1 MCLALEA
8 GKRWTGSGVR
18 FWILDSVNLTLLK
31 YTGLLVLWTFLL
43 NYSFFPRCVSLC
55 YAVMIGS
62 VYADPPPC
70 RTSLPAPQSHCSRPP
85 EPRAERPVLH
95 RRFQFSGC
103 QCPHKAVQSA
113 NSRTSS
119 SAPRE
124 APYPLAVP
132 PQSSWPQTP
141 DSSNLLAASG
151 FVSQGLSYEWNH
163 SLCILLGLASV
174 TSGMVHPSFLCV
186 VALFLW
192 LIIHCVDTEHFVYSL
207 ISKWTFNHFPLFRY

>member
-43 NYSFFPRCVSLC
+43 NYSCFPRCVSLC

-62 VYADPPPC
+62 VYADPPPR

-85 EPRAERPVLH
+85 EPQAERPALH

-113 NSRTSS
+113 NSKRCHRPPEKPRIHWRSLLSPPDPRLRTAATCLLPLDLSPKDS
-119 SAPRE
+119 PMNGIT
-124 APYPLAVP
+124 PYA
-132 PQSSWPQTP
+132 
-141 DSSNLLAASG
+141 
-151 FVSQGLSYEWNH
+151 
-163 SLCILLGLASV
+163 ILLGLALV

-207 ISKWTFNHFPLFRY
+207 ISKWTFNYFPLFRY